1 MKSSS
6 PDPLAPEDLLPS
18 IQPGLVSAL
27 TSAYSTLL
35 KRQRTASAAFVRW
48 STANS
53 RSHEFAWLPEGKE
66 QVLFT
71 GKEIRIG
78 PDHPS
83 YAALNKMMATIQLNP
98 YEKDL
103 FYGYPYVIGKTD
115 ETTIRAPLLTIPI
128 TITSEADTLI
138 VKPNE
143 DIVRFNSLA
152 FRSEM
157 DSAAHEL
164 ALGRLIEATPSF
176 PLTIP
181 TLVTFCQNVVRE
193 MGVKMKEPINGS
205 IRRAPSQPRGECP
218 LEIHSVAAT
227 FIAPKT
233 GYFLTADLE
242 KIGREGDEK
251 VRHTSLG
258 WLIGK
263 RGCQPTSNAFND
275 SKNVCFPFS
284 SNANQRR
291 LALLTNDPSVHI
303 AICHG
308 PPGTG
313 KSLTIANLACHLVA
327 MGKRVLICSHKD
339 KALQVVDELLR
350 SLCLSELPMTLLRH
364 DQDSKR
370 ELRQRLEAIDK
381 VKSSTE
387 TQRDTERETA
397 RFRQMAVETMQVE
410 ANLAE
415 ALHAEHTVAQASQ
428 SLRHAL
434 TFLRRVRLKW
444 GLWEARRTAKHRS
457 SQHSDH
463 YGNEATTKRADL
475 LMAAVKMLRS
485 AAAHRTGSATR
496 QERNNLAE
504 FSKLLGR
511 NQSSTKNIPVF
522 DRLKNDP
529 ERCHALL
536 KILPCWIMTPDD
548 VARLFPLEA
557 GLFDYCIFDESSQ
570 IDLPSAVPVL
580 YRSKCAVIAGDPKQ
594 MKAMRFSFS
603 NTQVAAQAWRE
614 YKLDQFDPDHWL
626 DPSGSDLL
634 QLGLIRAD
642 ETVLLNEHFRS
653 LPGIIGFSNT
663 RWYGDQ
669 LRMMRDED
677 DRRVGPPNEPYIQ
690 LVQVKEGF
698 VQPGTQENEQ
708 EARQLVAKLKQFL
721 VDPAYA
727 DASFGVLAL
736 FEEQVRLLNELIA
749 EHIPEELRTEH
760 DLIVSN
766 PDGVQGDERDIIF
779 YSLSYDANGME
790 QAQLS
795 ARQAEREHIQ
805 GMLNVAFTRAR
816 EGMVIFHSAALDEF
830 GMASGKGAIREWLEH
845 CERASSQAGSKLHNQ
860 SAYTQ
865 SEFEAEVLQALS
877 AKNISTISQFP
888 ACGFYIDIVATQND
902 KRLAI
907 ECDGEAYHLDEHGR
921 LKQEDILRQEILE
934 RAGWRVIRISYR
946 AWEKS
951 PHQCIKTVLDAF
963 QEPDEEPDDIQ
974 SDADN
979 IPPQGGSL
987 KLSTYE
993 AAIIHALR
1001 MDEKDREMVLRAA
1014 RIYLKYGRLSKS
1026 LRHALENAI
1035 SVLVDRRV
1043 ILLEDGELFPTEQ
1056 ARHASIITYHSP
1068 RPASQTSADT
1078 QYRRYKR
1085 RYSRYRR
1092 S

>member
-1 MKSSS
+1 MHKSNS
-6 PDPLAPEDLLPS
+6 DPIPAEDVFPT

-27 TSAYSTLL
+27 TSAYATLL

-53 RSHEFAWLPEGKE
+53 RSHEFCWFPEGKE
-66 QVLFT
+66 QFLFT
-71 GKEIRIG
+71 GKELRID
-78 PDHPS
+78 PSHPS

-103 FYGYPYVIGKTD
+103 LYGYPYVIGKSG
-115 ETTIRAPLLTIPI
+115 EAIVRAPLLTIPI
-128 TITSEADTLI
+128 TITSEADTLVI
-138 VKPNE
+138 TPSE
-143 DIVRFNSLA
+143 DLVRFNSLA

-164 ALGRLIEATPSF
+164 ALGRLIETTPSF

-181 TLVTFCQNVVRE
+181 ALTTFCQNVARE
-193 MGVKMKEPINGS
+193 MGVKVKEPINGS
-205 IRRAPSQPRGECP
+205 IRRAPSQPRSECS

-242 KIGREGDEK
+242 KIGREGEEK
-251 VRHTSLG
+251 VGQTSLG

-263 RGCQPTSNAFND
+263 RGSQPTSNAFTD

-327 MGKRVLICSHKD
+327 TGKRVLICSHKD

-350 SLCLSELPMTLLRH
+350 SLSLSELPMTLLRH

-381 VKSSTE
+381 SKSSIE
-387 TQRDTERETA
+387 TQRETERETA
-397 RFRQMAVETMQVE
+397 QFKELAMEAMQVE
-410 ANLAE
+410 ADLTE
-415 ALHAEHTVAQASQ
+415 ALNAEHIVAKASQ

-434 TFLRRVRLKW
+434 TFLRRIRLKW
-444 GLWEARRTAKHRS
+444 GLWEARRTAKHRAN
-457 SQHSDH
+457 QHSDH
-463 YGNEATTKRADL
+463 YGNEATSKRADL
-475 LMAAVKMLRS
+475 LAAAVKMLRS

-511 NQSSTKNIPVF
+511 NQTSAKNIPVF
-522 DRLKNDP
+522 DRLKSDP
-529 ERCHALL
+529 DRCHALL

-614 YKLDQFDPDHWL
+614 CKLDQFDPDHWL

-634 QLGLIRAD
+634 QLASIRAD

-653 LPGIIGFSNT
+653 LPGIISFSNK

-669 LRMMRDED
+669 LRLMRDED

-690 LVQVKEGF
+690 LIEVKEGS

-708 EARQLVAKLKQFL
+708 EARQLVAKLKQL
-721 VDPAYA
+721 LEDPSYA

-749 EHIPEELRTEH
+749 EQIPEELRTEH

-779 YSLSYDANGME
+779 YSLSYDAKGME
-790 QAQLS
+790 QSQLS

-816 EGMVIFHSAALDEF
+816 EGMIIFHSAAIDEF

-845 CERASSQAGSKLHNQ
+845 CERASSQTPSSPTDQA
-860 SAYTQ
+860 AYTQ

-902 KRLAI
+902 KRIAI

-921 LKQEDILRQEILE
+921 LKQEDVLRQEILE

-946 AWEKS
+946 GWEKS
-951 PHQCIKTVLDAF
+951 PHKYITTILDAF
-963 QEPDEEPDDIQ
+963 QEPEEEVEDIQ
-974 SDADN
+974 NDSEKVA
-979 IPPQGGSL
+979 PGSSI

-1001 MDEKDREMVLRAA
+1001 MEEKDREMILRTA
-1014 RIYLKYGRLSKS
+1014 RIHLKYGRLSKS

-1035 SVLVDRRV
+1035 NVLVDRQL

-1056 ARHASIITYHSP
+1056 ARHASIITYHTP
-1068 RPASQTSADT
+1068 RPASQTNAGT
-1078 QYRRYKR
+1078 QYRRYRR